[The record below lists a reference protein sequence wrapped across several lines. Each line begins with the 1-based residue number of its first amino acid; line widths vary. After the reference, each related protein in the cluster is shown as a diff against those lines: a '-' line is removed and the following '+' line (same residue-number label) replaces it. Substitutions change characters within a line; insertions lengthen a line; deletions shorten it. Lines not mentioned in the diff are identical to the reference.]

1 VVELFVSEELA
12 DLRTD
17 ETPSLIFAA
26 MIPGNSSARYLNAGP
41 VYL

>member
-17 ETPSLIFAA
+17 ENKLLDFAA
-26 MIPGNSSARYLNAGP
+26 LIPGNFSARYLNASR
-41 VYL
+41 V